1 MAARSGAINNN
12 LNFQNTMTSKRI
24 AIFASGSGSNAEN
37 IINYFSGRNDVT
49 FTKIYCNKEGAG
61 VIERARRLGVGLR
74 VFSRPDLY
82 DNGRVIA
89 DLQADK
95 VDLIVLAGFLWLVP
109 EAMVAAFPNKIINIH
124 PGPLPQFGGKG
135 MYGDK
140 VQQAILDQGY
150 GFTGITIHYVNERYD
165 EGEIILKKEIPVL
178 NNDTPAAMMHRVH
191 ELEYEYFP
199 KMVEKVLFG

>member
-1 MAARSGAINNN
+1 
-12 LNFQNTMTSKRI
+12 MTQKKRV

-37 IINYFSGRNDVT
+37 IINYFSKNEQVQ
-49 FTKIYCNKEGAG
+49 FTKIYCNKDGAG
-61 VIERARRLGVGLR
+61 VFERARRLGVEARL
-74 VFSRPDLY
+74 FSRPDLY
-82 DNGRVIA
+82 VSNRVVN
-89 DLQADK
+89 DLVNDK
-95 VDLIVLAGFLWLVP
+95 VDLVILAGFLWLVP
-109 EAMVAAFPNKIINIH
+109 ELMIQKFNQRIINIH

-178 NNDTPAAMMHRVH
+178 PNDTPEAMMKRVH
-191 ELEYEYFP
+191 ELEYEFFP
-199 KMVEKVLFG
+199 KVVEQVLNTI